1 MPLNL
6 QNVTFTYMKGT
17 PFEKTALHDVSLQI
31 EKGEFV
37 AVIGH
42 TGSGKSTL
50 VQHLS
55 GLLHPDKGSVT
66 VDGVNLNAKNAAAKK
81 ARNSVG
87 MVFQYPE
94 HQIFAETVY
103 EDIAFGPRNKG
114 LEPDEVDRAVR
125 DAMAFVG
132 LDFDSFAKRSP
143 FRLSGGQM
151 RRVAIAGVIAMEP
164 DYLILDEPSA
174 GLDPRSRDAV
184 FKEVMALY
192 KKRGIAVI
200 LVTHNMEEAARYAS
214 RLLVISGGQVILDG
228 VPHDIF
234 TNHKDELLAASMDV
248 PPVYKLA
255 DCLNAHGLA
264 VERTPEL
271 AALEKQILELR
282 RAKHAD

>member
-125 DAMAFVG
+125 DAMDFVG

>member
-37 AVIGH
+37 AVIGY

-114 LEPDEVDRAVR
+114 LAPDEVDRAVR
-125 DAMAFVG
+125 DSMAFVG

>member
-1 MPLNL
+1 MPISLE
-6 QNVTFTYMKGT
+6 NVSFTYMKGT
-17 PFEKTALHDVSLQI
+17 PFEKTALHGVNLQI
-31 EKGEFV
+31 EKGEFI

-55 GLLHPDKGSVT
+55 GLLHPQVGKVS
-66 VDGVNLNAKNAAAKK
+66 VDGVNLNAKTAEAKK

-103 EDIAFGPRNKG
+103 DDIAFGPRNKG
-114 LEPDEVDRAVR
+114 LESNAVDRAVK
-125 DAMAFVG
+125 DAMAFAG
-132 LDFDSFAKRSP
+132 LDFDTFANRSP

-151 RRVAIAGVIAMEP
+151 RRVAIAGVVAMEP

-174 GLDPRSRDAV
+174 GLDPRARDSI

-192 KKRGIAVI
+192 HKRGIAVI
-200 LVTHNMEEAARYAS
+200 LVTHNMEEAARYAT
-214 RLLVISGGQVILDG
+214 RLLVVADGRIILDG
-228 VPHDIF
+228 KPHEIF
-234 TNHKDELLAASMDV
+234 TGHKEELLKVSMDV

-255 DCLNAHGLA
+255 ENLREHGLK
-264 VERTPEL
+264 VESTPEL
-271 AALEKQILELR
+271 AILERQILELR

>member
-114 LEPDEVDRAVR
+114 LAPDEVDRAVR

>member
-1 MPLNL
+1 M
-6 QNVTFTYMKGT
+6 
-17 PFEKTALHDVSLQI
+17 
-31 EKGEFV
+31 
-37 AVIGH
+37 
-42 TGSGKSTL
+42 
-50 VQHLS
+50 
-55 GLLHPDKGSVT
+55 
-66 VDGVNLNAKNAAAKK
+66 DGVNLNAKNAAAKK

-114 LEPDEVDRAVR
+114 LGPDEVERAVR

-192 KKRGIAVI
+192 KKRGIVVI

-255 DCLNAHGLA
+255 DCLNEHGLP

>member
-103 EDIAFGPRNKG
+103 EDIAFGPCNKG
-114 LEPDEVDRAVR
+114 LAPDEVDRAVR

-271 AALEKQILELR
+271 AVLEKQILELR

>member
-114 LEPDEVDRAVR
+114 LGPDEVDRAVR

-184 FKEVMALY
+184 FKEVMTLY

-255 DCLNAHGLA
+255 GCLNAHGLR

-271 AALEKQILELR
+271 AALEEQILELR

>member
-17 PFEKTALHDVSLQI
+17 PFEKTALHRVSLQI

-114 LEPDEVDRAVR
+114 LAPDEVDRAVR

-271 AALEKQILELR
+271 AGLEKQILELR

>member
-17 PFEKTALHDVSLQI
+17 PFEKTALHDISLQI

-66 VDGVNLNAKNAAAKK
+66 VDGINLNAKNAAAKK
-81 ARNSVG
+81 ARNSIG

-114 LEPDEVDRAVR
+114 LGPDEVDRAVR

-255 DCLNAHGLA
+255 DCLNAHGLP
-264 VERTPEL
+264 VECTSEL

>member
-66 VDGVNLNAKNAAAKK
+66 VDGINLNAKNAAAKK

-114 LEPDEVDRAVR
+114 LGPDEVDRAVR

-264 VERTPEL
+264 VERKPEL

>member
-1 MPLNL
+1 
-6 QNVTFTYMKGT
+6 MKIFITG
-17 PFEKTALHDVSLQI
+17 K
-31 EKGEFV
+31 KGC
-37 AVIGH
+37 
-42 TGSGKSTL
+42 GKSTL

-55 GLLHPDKGSVT
+55 GLLHSDKGSVT
-66 VDGVNLNAKNAAAKK
+66 VDGINLNAKNAAAKK

-114 LEPDEVDRAVR
+114 LGPDEVDRAVR

-255 DCLNAHGLA
+255 DCLNAHGLR

>member
-1 MPLNL
+1 MPITLK
-6 QNVTFTYMKGT
+6 NVSFTYMKGT
-17 PFEKTALHDVSLQI
+17 PFEKTALHDISLQI

-55 GLLHPDKGSVT
+55 GLLHPHKGTVC
-66 VDGVNLNAKNAAAKK
+66 VDGVNLSAKTGQAKK

-114 LEPDEVDRAVR
+114 LMPDEVDRAVK
-125 DAMAFVG
+125 DAMAFAG
-132 LDFDSFAKRSP
+132 LDFAVFAKRSP

-151 RRVAIAGVIAMEP
+151 RRVAIAGVVAMEP

-174 GLDPRSRDAV
+174 GLDPRARDSI

-192 KKRGIAVI
+192 RKRGIAVI
-200 LVTHNMEEAARYAS
+200 LVTHNMEEAARYAT
-214 RLLVISGGQVILDG
+214 RLLVVADGRIILDG
-228 VPHDIF
+228 KPHEIF
-234 TNHKDELLAASMDV
+234 TGHKEELLKVSMDV

-255 DCLNAHGLA
+255 ENLREHGLN
-264 VERTPEL
+264 VQSTPEL
-271 AALEKQILELR
+271 AGLEKQILKLR
-282 RAKHAD
+282 GQKHAD

>member
-1 MPLNL
+1 MPISLE
-6 QNVTFTYMKGT
+6 NVSFTYMKGT
-17 PFEKTALHDVSLQI
+17 PFEKTALHGVNLQI
-31 EKGEFV
+31 EKGEFI

-55 GLLHPDKGSVT
+55 GLLHPQVGKVS
-66 VDGVNLNAKNAAAKK
+66 VDGVNLNAKTAEAKK

-103 EDIAFGPRNKG
+103 DDIAFGPRNKG
-114 LEPDEVDRAVR
+114 LESDAVDRAVK
-125 DAMAFVG
+125 DAMAFAG
-132 LDFDSFAKRSP
+132 LDFDTFANRSP

-151 RRVAIAGVIAMEP
+151 RRVAIAGVVAMEP

-174 GLDPRSRDAV
+174 GLDPRARDSI

-192 KKRGIAVI
+192 RKRGIAVI
-200 LVTHNMEEAARYAS
+200 LVTHNMEEAARYAT
-214 RLLVISGGQVILDG
+214 RLLVVADGRIILDG
-228 VPHDIF
+228 KPHEIF
-234 TNHKDELLAASMDV
+234 IGHKEELLKVSMDV

-255 DCLNAHGLA
+255 ENLREHGLK
-264 VERTPEL
+264 VESTPEL
-271 AALEKQILELR
+271 AVLERQILELR